1 MRRLQFLASL
11 RYRFTLVMLAA
22 SLLFGVVVTGITWVE
37 GHRAL
42 EQHTQLAALAT
53 LQAVARPAADRLL
66 TEDDLRLRELLSGM
80 LSNNDQWLQ
89 VAVVDGSGQTRARL
103 NPKDEPTAA
112 ELDDTLRVST
122 VLLDSSVG
130 TMSALVSRR
139 EDRRS
144 ALTLLFRLG
153 AALVVVTV
161 VGLAIAWLLGHW
173 LTRDL
178 ERLVVL
184 VERIGEG
191 ELGITLPDSASQN
204 EVAVLARALN
214 RASRNLD
221 EAQQALAAQQA
232 HLVET
237 EKLAAVGS
245 LAAGVAH
252 EVANPVGGAIN
263 CLQRLARPDLTD
275 ERRENYRALALDA
288 VERAAVVLRGL
299 LHLARGASPGRG
311 FEPEETTVAD
321 VLEQPSRMASVGSGI
336 PIEVIGGEAIAVRWP
351 RGPVEQI
358 LTNLLLNATAAA
370 EGRAG
375 VSWRR
380 EGRDVLIEITDDGSG
395 LPAELAAR
403 VFEPFFSTRPPGQGT
418 GLGLPVARSIARS
431 LGGDIGLE
439 PGRERGALAWVRLP
453 ERIDGGTGAS

>member
-1 MRRLQFLASL
+1 MKRLRVLASL

-22 SLLFGVVVTGITWVE
+22 SLSFGVVVTGLTWVE

-42 EQHTQLAALAT
+42 ERHTRESALTT
-53 LQAVARPAADRLL
+53 LQAFARPAADRLL
-66 TEDDLRLRELLSGM
+66 TEDDLRLRELVSGM
-80 LSNNDQWLQ
+80 LGNNDQWLQ
-89 VAVVDGSGQTRARL
+89 VMVVDGSGQVRARL
-103 NPKDEPTAA
+103 TPKASHGPEEFEDAHEI
-112 ELDDTLRVST
+112 RT
-122 VLLDSSVG
+122 VLLDPRIG
-130 TMSALVSRR
+130 TMSALVSRGA
-139 EDRRS
+139 DRRS
-144 ALTLLFRLG
+144 AVALVYRLAFALFVLTLL
-153 AALVVVTV
+153 
-161 VGLAIAWLLGHW
+161 GLATAWLLGHW

-191 ELGITLPDSASQN
+191 ELGLTLPHAEGHD
-204 EVAVLARALN
+204 EVAVLTRALN
-214 RASRNLD
+214 RASRNLG
-221 EAQQALAAQQA
+221 EARQALAEQQA

-275 ERRENYRALALDA
+275 ERRERYRQLALDA

-311 FEPEETTVAD
+311 FAPEEMTVAD
-321 VLEQPSRMASVGSGI
+321 AVEQPSRMASVGAGI
-336 PIEVIGGEAIAVRWP
+336 PVVVAGGEAIAVRWP
-351 RGPVEQI
+351 RGAVEQI
-358 LTNLLLNATAAA
+358 LTNLLLNATKAARVRV
-370 EGRAG
+370 EVG
-375 VSWRR
+375 WRR
-380 EGRDVLIEITDDGSG
+380 EGDNVVIEISDDGPG
-395 LPAELAAR
+395 LPAKLAAR

-431 LGGDIGLE
+431 LGGDVGL
-439 PGRERGALAWVRLP
+439 RGGIEAGAVAWLRLP
-453 ERIDGGTGAS
+453 LTIDGSSDAA